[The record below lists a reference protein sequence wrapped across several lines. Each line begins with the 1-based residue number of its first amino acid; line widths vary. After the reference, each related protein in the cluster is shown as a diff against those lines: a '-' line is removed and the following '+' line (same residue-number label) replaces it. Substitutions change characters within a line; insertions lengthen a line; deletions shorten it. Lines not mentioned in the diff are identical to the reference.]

1 MLIRAEEEFRN
12 RYLALYPNELYPN
25 EEKL

>member
-12 RYLALYPNELYPN
+12 RYLPLHPNHLHPNQGEL
-25 EEKL
+25 